1 MTDVLTRGSLGTTA
15 NVTPTLRA
23 RGPAFA
29 VITECLRIQAT
40 SRPQSRAARLFGYNP
55 LTPDARS
62 WYRGALGEIRVAK
75 MLTALPAGWTVLH
88 AVPVGSGDSDIDHV
102 VIGPGGVF
110 TINTKNHSGHRVWV
124 GDETLLVN
132 GHRTNHLRDAR
143 YEAARAQRLLSSGV
157 GEPVDVTPVIA
168 VVDPGSLS
176 FARGRAKKDVLVV
189 SSGQLARMLTRRKR
203 RLADDEV
210 SNLVIAAEHR
220 GTWHTSAKVLDD
232 TLRHEAR
239 FARLREAV
247 DSAARRRAAWILGGA
262 ATFAALVGTLVLA
275 LGGFLPTT

>member
-1 MTDVLTRGSLGTTA
+1 M
-15 NVTPTLRA
+15 
-23 RGPAFA
+23 PADSS
-29 VITECLRIQAT
+29 VRAT
-40 SRPQSRAARLFGYNP
+40 SVAPGSPVWTTP
-55 LTPDARS
+55 LTADARS

-75 MLTALPAGWTVLH
+75 MLTSLPASWTVLH
-88 AVPVGSGDSDIDHV
+88 AVPVGSGDSDLDHV
-102 VIGPGGVF
+102 VIGPAGVF
-110 TINTKNHSGHRVWV
+110 TINTKNHSGQRVWV

-143 YEAARAQRLLSSGV
+143 YEAARATRLLSSGV

-176 FARGRAKKDVLVV
+176 FARSRAKKDVLVV
-189 SSGQLARMLTRRKR
+189 TSGHLARMLTRRKR
-203 RLADDEV
+203 RLSDDAVADLV
-210 SNLVIAAEHR
+210 SAAEQR

-247 DSAARRRAAWILGGA
+247 DSAARRRAAWILGGVATLA
-262 ATFAALVGTLVLA
+262 ASMGALVLLV
-275 LGGFLPTT
+275 G